1 MWQFEQVRSAT
12 SALFSWAK
20 TDLNRPLHI
29 ILVKDENS
37 MRALAPKYWEERR
50 SVRPASLWVGGPDAN
65 YIGLRADVE
74 VEDRRTLNPYMT
86 AYWSYIDM
94 VLGQSI
100 GSDLPLWFRR
110 GFTEVLSN
118 TIVRDDHVL
127 IGAPIPWQLEIL
139 RERPLLLLP
148 KLLTITRQSPEANEA
163 SKREVFD
170 AECWAF
176 VHFLM
181 FGDEGARSS
190 KLAAYASLVA
200 AGKDPTASFAE
211 TLGPIEPLQG
221 AFRLYYQ
228 REIFSFRRVNID
240 VSVERER
247 FPVRQLPPA
256 ESASLRAM
264 FHAVMRR
271 PVEAG
276 AAIAEARKAD
286 PKAAGS
292 YVAEALIADHNDKDA
307 EAKAAFGKAV
317 EFGTT
322 NAYAYYR
329 LASLT
334 WQPNASRETNTE
346 IEQLLTKAVG
356 FNTRYADAYAWLG
369 EVRTYLGN
377 PDALGLIRR
386 AISLEPMDAGHR
398 LRAAGVLLR
407 QGKPAEARVEAQAAL
422 TLAETDEQRRRAEQ
436 LLEAATK
443 AAAAPAPAV
452 ASTPSAVPRPR
463 LP

>member
-1 MWQFEQVRSAT
+1 MPSAGRSCTSSCSAT
-12 SALFSWAK
+12 
-20 TDLNRPLHI
+20 
-29 ILVKDENS
+29 
-37 MRALAPKYWEERR
+37 RARAP
-50 SVRPASLWVGGPDAN
+50 
-65 YIGLRADVE
+65 
-74 VEDRRTLNPYMT
+74 
-86 AYWSYIDM
+86 
-94 VLGQSI
+94 
-100 GSDLPLWFRR
+100 
-110 GFTEVLSN
+110 
-118 TIVRDDHVL
+118 
-127 IGAPIPWQLEIL
+127 
-139 RERPLLLLP
+139 
-148 KLLTITRQSPEANEA
+148 
-163 SKREVFD
+163 
-170 AECWAF
+170 
-176 VHFLM
+176 
-181 FGDEGARSS
+181 S
-190 KLAAYASLVA
+190 KLASYASLVA

-211 TLGPIEPLQG
+211 TLGPIEPLQS

-292 YVAEALIADHNDKDA
+292 YVAEGLIADQNDKDA
-307 EAKAAFGKAV
+307 EAKAAYGKAV

-377 PDALGLIRR
+377 PEAIGLIRR
-386 AISLEPMDAGHR
+386 AISLEPMDASHR
-398 LRAAGVLLR
+398 LRAAGVLLN
-407 QGKPAEARVEAQAAL
+407 QGKAAEARVEAQAAL

-436 LLEAATK
+436 LLEAAAK

-452 ASTPSAVPRPR
+452 ASTPSARPTPAAAVASEAAASSTVPAAAASATAPAATPTSPVPAAAGAPAAAAGRPSP
-463 LP
+463 LLSPAALD